1 MRNANCFVVLFLNN
15 LKTLVCVLES
25 HIWHIINTYAFFF
38 SMNFLVYKGTYFILT
53 HACHLEFQWRV
64 HPKRSNIVIHTGCRR
79 RERNFGLHKGHKEA
93 DVNEVFVCSTPKLMS
108 TEQRNSCSSYQFWGF
123 LPLYCRFREWEYV
136 GYFDLASFEA
146 FIWCFTHN

>member
-93 DVNEVFVCSTPKLMS
+93 DVNEVSVHSTPRPMSTGQRNRGIEKHIGCNLKLKVIFAFLFVSLCPKLSLSLMS
-108 TEQRNSCSSYQFWGF
+108 SLQF
-123 LPLYCRFREWEYV
+123 
-136 GYFDLASFEA
+136 S
-146 FIWCFTHN
+146 